1 MLSLLLHLLI
11 LWIFTAKFHELK
23 FLPPQKQEKKIS
35 LNLKQMV
42 TPPPAPKPRPMPK
55 PIVSPPVVTPLVEK
69 KVEPVVEVPEVKK
82 TILDEKKR
90 TFATKSVKENNVT
103 KVVKKPVKKVVKKH
117 PKGISS
123 QAQGKEIKKPKK
135 AIKKNIVKKKTI
147 KKKRIVKRKPV
158 KRSKDPLANMLMG
171 TGTSL
176 NPRPTRRSSNA
187 GAYGERMIKKLYGSE
202 FNTFSPTQKKYIR
215 NNLSTIHQITQRTL
229 SRNGYPTVAIQT
241 RQQGTNVVSFYLH
254 PNGDITE
261 LRLKKRIGYEAL
273 DGNTLKI
280 IRLAYKNYPL
290 PNQKTKITFYVEYS
304 IYQ

>member
-11 LWIFTAKFHELK
+11 LWLFTAKFDELK
-23 FLPPQKQEKKIS
+23 FLPPPKKQKNKKQEKKIS

-55 PIVSPPVVTPLVEK
+55 PIVAPPIVKPLVKK
-69 KVEPVVEVPEVKK
+69 KVEPIVEVPEVKK

-103 KVVKKPVKKVVKKH
+103 KVVKKPVKKVIKKH

-123 QAQGKEIKKPKK
+123 QAQGKP
-135 AIKKNIVKKKTI
+135 
-147 KKKRIVKRKPV
+147 VKRRV

-176 NPRPTRRSSNA
+176 NPRPARRSSNA
-187 GAYGERMIKKLYGSE
+187 SAYGERMIKKLYGSE

-254 PNGDITE
+254 PNGDITG
-261 LRLKKRIGYEAL
+261 LRLKRRLGYEAL
-273 DGNTLKI
+273 DKNTIKVI
-280 IRLAYKNYPL
+280 KLAYKDYPL
-290 PNQKTKITFYVEYS
+290 PNQKTKITFNVQYGLEPY
-304 IYQ
+304 